1 MLKAGKSRY
10 TQGKAVY
17 KVFLIMIIIAAGFTN
32 LYAQSGKVD
41 IIIKQPPPNQLGVGD
56 MWNLELNNTSGKD
69 IKIYLT
75 GTATEEKDGLI
86 IEGKSKVFTLKPG
99 RSNFKYNDFSSAEVK
114 YNNGKYKEIILRTGN
129 APEGRY
135 TICVTAFDESSTEV
149 GRENCII
156 QSVVRMGNITLL
168 TPGDGEEI
176 EPQKPTVFTWTPLPG
191 AKEYTLK
198 MYGPRG
204 KEDEDMDLDL
214 HKPLFEKTGITTTTF
229 QYPLTAPK
237 LEEGKKYAW
246 QVSSGDVQSEVGLFV
261 KEDIIWDTDKPKRK
275 KIDILLELVQN
286 QKTVMKT
293 ESDSV
298 GNFRF
303 SNIPNGEYNLRIT
316 NRIQE
321 GAEYLLK
328 IGDISTV
335 ICGSLDH
342 LCNRT
347 LTISVGGIYSRNE
360 NVLVLESGDISAMA
374 CPCCVCCPPY
384 CEPGDDGYKPKK

>member
-1 MLKAGKSRY
+1 MKTFKTLAVILILFTAITSANLQAGD
-10 TQGKAVY
+10 
-17 KVFLIMIIIAAGFTN
+17 KVRILLEHPPRNIM
-32 LYAQSGKVD
+32 
-41 IIIKQPPPNQLGVGD
+41 GVGD
-56 MWNLELNNTSGKD
+56 MWNLTLDNTTEKD
-69 IKIYLT
+69 MKVYLT

-86 IEGKSKVFTLKPG
+86 IEGKTKMFTLKPG
-99 RSNFKYNDFSSAEVK
+99 KTSYKYNDFSGAEVK

-129 APEGRY
+129 APEGSY
-135 TICVTAFDESSTEV
+135 TMCVTAFDESGTEV
-149 GRENCII
+149 ARENCII
-156 QSVVRMGNITLL
+156 QSVVQMGNITLL

-176 EPQKPTVFTWTPLPG
+176 EPRMPIVFTWTPLPG

-214 HKPLFEKTGITTTTF
+214 HKPLFEKTGISTTTF

-384 CEPGDDGYKPKK
+384 CYPGDDGYKPKK

>member
-1 MLKAGKSRY
+1 MKTIKTLS
-10 TQGKAVY
+10 VIF
-17 KVFLIMIIIAAGFTN
+17 VLLAAITN
-32 LYAQSGKVD
+32 LYAQD
-41 IIIKQPPPNQLGVGD
+41 IVILKLKQPPPNQLGIGD
-56 MWNLELNNTSGKD
+56 MWNLELNNTTDKE
-69 IKIYLT
+69 IKIFLT

-99 RSNFKYNDFSSAEVK
+99 RSNYKYNDFSSAEVK

-129 APEGRY
+129 APEGSY
-135 TICVTAFDESSTEV
+135 TICVAAFDESGIEL
-149 GRENCII
+149 GRKNCIV
-156 QSVVRMGNITLL
+156 QSVQQMGSITLL

-176 EPQKPTVFTWTPLPG
+176 EPQIPIVFTWTPLPKG
-191 AKEYTLK
+191 GPYSLK
-198 MYGPRG
+198 IVEIKGDQSPDVAIRQNKPIFE
-204 KEDEDMDLDL
+204 KEDL
-214 HKPLFEKTGITTTTF
+214 KTTTF
-229 QYPLTAPK
+229 QGDPIHGVDVK
-237 LEEGKKYAW
+237 LGVKYAW
-246 QVSSGDVQSEVGLFV
+246 QVSSGDLQSEVGLFV
-261 KEDIIWDTDKPKRK
+261 KEDSIWDTDPPKRK

-303 SNIPNGEYNLRIT
+303 SNIPNGEYSLRIT

-384 CEPGDDGYKPKK
+384 CYPGDDGYKPKK